1 MLRNAGTTPLSA
13 EAAREL
19 RDALGRR
26 QKELPPRWLATLDA
40 STLENGA
47 EPASGHTLE
56 GVEREL
62 GLAMLRDRLGGIQ
75 PRAVVCIGPSASG
88 ANAALVESL
97 CGRGSVGAVVTTEID
112 PALATAMLTRI
123 TPRGIRTAPTS
134 AAIRCDC
141 TAELPLPGALPRP
154 RVYLALGNV
163 LGSTTA
169 VGAVRMLRHMRT
181 TMRPGDA
188 IILGLAAK
196 RDVADASLDAHELDA
211 AASRHFRALDLLNS
225 ITGGGLELE
234 RFDFRPS
241 FDAENSRVEIH
252 LVARKA
258 FQAAIPGVL
267 DVRFR
272 KGESIRTSVSCA
284 FDRSRVSAMMTGVG
298 LTLHEW
304 TTDPESRFVV
314 ALASPAV

>member
-1 MLRNAGTTPLSA
+1 MLPAECATSLSA
-13 EAAREL
+13 EAASEL

-40 STLENGA
+40 STLANGA
-47 EPASGHTLE
+47 EPTSGHALE

-62 GLAMLRDRLGGIQ
+62 GLALLRDRLGDSH

-88 ANAALVESL
+88 ANAAVIESL
-97 CGRGSVGAVVTTEID
+97 CARGSVGAVVTTEID
-112 PALATAMLTRI
+112 PTLATAMLTRI
-123 TPRGIRTAPTS
+123 TPRSIRRTS

-141 TAELPLPGALPRP
+141 TVELPLPGVLPRP

-169 VGAVRMLRHMRT
+169 VGAVRMLRHVRT

-188 IILGLAAK
+188 VILGLAAK
-196 RDVADASLDAHELDA
+196 RHTVDTSVDGHELDA
-211 AASRHFRALDLLNS
+211 AATRHLRALDLVS
-225 ITGGGLELE
+225 SATGAGFDLE
-234 RFDFRPS
+234 RFHFRPT
-241 FDAENSRVEIH
+241 FDAENSRAETH

-258 FQAAIPGVL
+258 FDVAVPGVGQ
-267 DVRFR
+267 VRFR
-272 KGESIRTSVSCA
+272 KGESIRTSVSCT
-284 FDRSRVSAMMTGVG
+284 FDRSRVSAMMAGVG